1 MSNPY
6 RNEQMETALK
16 RRKLVAEAVRKL
28 YLAREGGRIDAQLRL
43 YDTGI
48 ALANFCREDELK
60 RARESA
66 SSIRPWASVSEGRLY
81 AGKQLALM
89 DRRDE
94 LMAACREQIVSF
106 LDSQSIESTEQLE
119 AALEWGVEVLAEGLD
134 STSRASKPADEEA
147 VVAEAKA
154 LIAEMPSAEDRA
166 ALAEVQ
172 RTGDEKTMQQILLR
186 QPEDWLLRW
195 VLMLNKS
202 GD

>member
-1 MSNPY
+1 
-6 RNEQMETALK
+6 METALK

-28 YLAREGGRIDAQLRL
+28 NLAREGGRIDAQLHL

-48 ALANFCREDELK
+48 ALANSCREDELK

-66 SSIRPWASVSEGRLY
+66 SSIRPKGERPWASVSEGRLY